1 MIMSAQDGTF
11 PGQLSGIFRNKMAA
25 KDPSLDSSW
34 DFKFPLNLEQKVNA
48 KFGWDLAEF
57 VDEIQP
63 SSWMRSSG
71 ACGWNL
77 AELVDEI

>member
-1 MIMSAQDGTF
+1 MSAQDGTF

-48 KFGWDLAEF
+48 KFG
-57 VDEIQP
+57 
-63 SSWMRSSG
+63 
-71 ACGWNL
+71 
-77 AELVDEI
+77 